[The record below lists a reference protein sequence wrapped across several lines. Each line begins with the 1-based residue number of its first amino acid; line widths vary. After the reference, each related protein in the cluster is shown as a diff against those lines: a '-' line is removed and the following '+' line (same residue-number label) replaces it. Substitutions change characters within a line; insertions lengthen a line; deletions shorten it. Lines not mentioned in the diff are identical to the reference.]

1 MESKHYP
8 TFTCAG
14 NARRAPSHPRWDAMP
29 LVKGLAIICAA
40 LALWSL
46 L

>member
-8 TFTCAG
+8 SFTCAG
-14 NARRAPSHPRWDAMP
+14 NLRRTPSRPRWDARP
-29 LVKGLAIICAA
+29 LVKGLTLLCAA
-40 LALWSL
+40 LALWGL